1 MTKEPENPPKI
12 TFESFTLSF
21 MEKKIDGSSEEDGE
35 ELSSGETFDQMEDS
49 LPSAARFLGRVDDEV
64 DNFTSWKIEDHYF
77 LLPWDC
83 PEFDY
88 ALVRITWDDNWGR
101 YGWEGC
107 ARIRGEKDP
116 DAAARNL
123 VSATFKN
130 WNIDLDDPAR
140 AAYQNFLKR
149 L

>member
-1 MTKEPENPPKI
+1 MTKESENPPKI

-21 MEKKIDGSSEEDGE
+21 MKEKINGSSRKNGQ
-35 ELSSGETFDQMEDS
+35 ELSSGETFDRMEGS
-49 LPSAARFLGRVDDEV
+49 LPSDARFLGRVEDEV

-77 LLPWDC
+77 LLTWDS

-101 YGWEGC
+101 YNWEGC
-107 ARIRGEKDP
+107 ARICGEKDP
-116 DAAARNL
+116 AAAARKL

-140 AAYQNFLKR
+140 AAYQGFLKG